1 MCLKIWATEM
11 IQLRTQAQE
20 SEDTDNDSSV
30 LLAVLDCLLMKL
42 IISGKL
48 AIFLEPQ
55 FLIGEKGK
63 NVTILAS
70 IMCLL

>member
-1 MCLKIWATEM
+1 M

-42 IISGKL
+42 IILGKL

-55 FLIGEKGK
+55 FFIGEKGE
-63 NVTILAS
+63 NITILAS